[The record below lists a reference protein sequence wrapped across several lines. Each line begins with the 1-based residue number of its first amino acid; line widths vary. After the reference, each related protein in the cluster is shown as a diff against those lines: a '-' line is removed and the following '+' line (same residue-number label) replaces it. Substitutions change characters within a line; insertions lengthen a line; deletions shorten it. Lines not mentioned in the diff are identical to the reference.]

1 MIDKGF
7 KGGQMDKKK
16 ILIIDDDPDFIKI
29 MTMQL
34 QANNYNVVS
43 TTDGKNSLGMIK
55 NEKPDAV
62 LLDVLM
68 PDQDG
73 LKLLEKIR
81 KQDKDLPVF
90 IVTAFSDEAR
100 FGLAKRLDASGFLV
114 KTGDFQKEIGNIT
127 SVLRLSGKFHQA
139 ASE

>member
-1 MIDKGF
+1 
-7 KGGQMDKKK
+7 MDEKEMKKK

-29 MTMQL
+29 MTLQL
-34 QANNYNVVS
+34 QANSYEVVATS
-43 TTDGKNSLGMIK
+43 DGKDALAILK
-55 NEKPDAV
+55 QEKPDAV

-68 PDQDG
+68 PNQDG

-81 KQDKDLPVF
+81 KQDKALPIF

-100 FGLAKRLDASGFLV
+100 FGLAKKLDASGFLV

-127 SVLRLSGKFHQA
+127 SVLRLTAKFRQPA
-139 ASE
+139 PSP